1 LVISHKFITHFL
13 NRTAKSVVTA
23 HNSWNEVLA
32 MVLPHESME
41 ELRASVTVLEK
52 LAFYFLTEELFFRK
66 LQRR

>member
-1 LVISHKFITHFL
+1 
-13 NRTAKSVVTA
+13 
-23 HNSWNEVLA
+23 